1 MQLRMGRED
10 PRQEDREERWMEGA
24 EGILTLHKYIPDTE
38 PARWKKPG
46 SPGSRKS
53 LITNRKPPSQPW
65 TIYPDLYVREI
76 YLVRDTIILAF
87 SIVAKSL
94 FYPILASTT
103 FLPAPSYFYALLG
116 SISSGW
122 AASDMLPPRS
132 ITSVSPPSLTAV
144 CITSP
149 SDQFSTKACL

>member
-1 MQLRMGRED
+1 MA
-10 PRQEDREERWMEGA
+10 GA
-24 EGILTLHKYIPDTE
+24 EAAILDQE
-38 PARWKKPG
+38 VASQPARWKKPG

-122 AASDMLPPRS
+122 AASGMLPPWS

-144 CITSP
+144 FFITSP
-149 SDQFSTKACL
+149 SDPILSSPPRPVSRQSPTSEKNPLK